1 MRPLHPEFLPVA
13 PPPRWVAWVLA
24 LLAVAA
30 MALWGAAWF
39 ARAEVQ
45 RLQRQLAA
53 LNAPP
58 PAPIPSPAVAPPYEE
73 SAREML
79 RERELEWAAT
89 LRALENVAM
98 VGVTPTSVDLVVRE
112 RSARVEVEFVDHGAL
127 LKYLEA
133 LNAGYVVPQW
143 HLLSTQAGA
152 AGAMASATL
161 QRRW

>member
-13 PPPRWVAWVLA
+13 PPPKWVAWA
-24 LLAVAA
+24 LGALAVVTIA
-30 MALWGAAWF
+30 MWVAAWL
-39 ARAEVQ
+39 AQREAAQ
-45 RLQRQLAA
+45 LRLQIAA
-53 LNAPP
+53 LKAPRP
-58 PAPIPSPAVAPPYEE
+58 VPGPAPVVVPPYEE

-98 VGVTPTSVDLVVRE
+98 AGVTPTGVEVVVRE
-112 RSARVEVEFVDHGAL
+112 RMARVEVEFSDHGAL

-133 LNAGYVVPQW
+133 LNAGLPAPQW

-152 AGAMASATL
+152 AGGLATAAL